1 MGNSASIAREN
12 ELHRENEALR
22 HELRREKEESRREK
36 EESRR
41 REAELRR
48 EKEESRRQQR
58 VPLPLT
64 EELRSSREQML
75 MQTEEELQ
83 RVQAILEYVAK
94 QELDGPWLDGLQ
106 ARNDPRAAFWYED
119 HQDFVAECRAREQSN
134 DGEAE
139 QCDGEAEL

>member
-22 HELRREKEESRREK
+22 H
-36 EESRR
+36 
-41 REAELRR
+41 ELRR

-75 MQTEEELQ
+75 MQTDEELQ
-83 RVQAILEYVAK
+83 RQVQAILVAFLRRPHEMARRWPRRQWPRRQPARRK
-94 QELDGPWLDGLQ
+94 QRGWRRRP
-106 ARNDPRAAFWYED
+106 
-119 HQDFVAECRAREQSN
+119 
-134 DGEAE
+134 
-139 QCDGEAEL
+139 